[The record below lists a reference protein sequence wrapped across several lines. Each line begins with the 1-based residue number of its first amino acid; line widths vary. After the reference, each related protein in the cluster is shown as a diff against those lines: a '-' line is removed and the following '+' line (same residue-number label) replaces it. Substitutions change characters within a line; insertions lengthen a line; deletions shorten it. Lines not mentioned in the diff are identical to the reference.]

1 MQETPVPSLGWEDP
15 LEKEIATHSS
25 ILAWRS
31 PWTEEPGWVQ
41 SMGSQRVGH
50 TWVTNTHTQCDVI
63 NLFRPCRGK
72 LQGPLFTQM
81 TEFIQQ
87 CPEFT
92 VHLPHPLTWS
102 TLLFL
107 AGSGLLI
114 SGSCKVRTIQVL
126 ADGRKVKRVSVSSLL
141 HDRISEEKKNQIK
154 TFIQLVKYMGR
165 NEPFLDFSDFRDPFG
180 IQFINFANVKS
191 TNSDPCA

>member
-1 MQETPVPSLGWEDP
+1 M
-15 LEKEIATHSS
+15 SS
-25 ILAWRS
+25 
-31 PWTEEPGWVQ
+31 T
-41 SMGSQRVGH
+41 
-50 TWVTNTHTQCDVI
+50 C
-63 NLFRPCRGK
+63 RPCRGK
-72 LQGPLFTQM
+72 RQGPRFTQM

-102 TLLFL
+102 PLLFL

-114 SGSCKVRTIQVL
+114 SGSCKARTMRVL
-126 ADGRKVKRVSVSSLL
+126 ADGRKVKRVSVSSLS